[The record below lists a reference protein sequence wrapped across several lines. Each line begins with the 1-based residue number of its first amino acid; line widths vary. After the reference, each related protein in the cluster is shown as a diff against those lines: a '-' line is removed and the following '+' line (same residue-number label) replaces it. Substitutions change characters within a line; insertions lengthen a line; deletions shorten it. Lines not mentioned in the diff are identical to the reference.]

1 MYKVY
6 CDDFLLYDGK
16 REDLKMFD
24 AKVQLELNKVGSFD
38 FTLYPEH
45 PQFNRLKK
53 LKSIIKVYRNKKIVF
68 RGRVLNDTQGFY
80 NEKKFECEGE
90 LAFLI
95 DSIQRPYQYQGS
107 VEGLFTQFI
116 NNHNDQV
123 DEDHQFK
130 IGRVTVIDPNDYINR
145 SDTQY
150 LNTWD
155 SINKKLIE
163 PLGGYLIVRHEDD
176 GIYIDYLAELDGL
189 ITQEIEFAK
198 NLIDFEKVIKGDE
211 LVTGV
216 IPLGAKLK
224 DEDGNETGLR
234 LTIESVNGGVDYL
247 FDQEAV
253 NLYGKIYNTQIWDDV
268 TEPANL
274 LRKGQEYLANAI
286 QLSASIT
293 LNAVDLSYMK
303 KEVGSFELGGNVK
316 VKSKPHHLDAY
327 FLVSKM
333 SLHLLKP
340 QNDKL
345 ILGVNYKTFTEQSK
359 NQEQNI
365 VDNVIVNVS
374 DKMSI
379 LTAEAIDKSEKRLT
393 EQIKETSSEII
404 TNVSNDYLTKEEQL
418 RFEKSMNTRFEQMN
432 DSFDFSIQEINK
444 KIVDSGWIDL
454 SLNSGW
460 SYQYDQDKPQYR
472 RIGNVV
478 YLRGLI
484 DGTPS
489 APTTI
494 GELPVDFRPSAGSF
508 NRFACPLNQ
517 KDYVNIQVDQNGLI
531 TDYTKTT
538 STTRTFVSL
547 SNISFLTNI

>member
-24 AKVQLELNKVGSFD
+24 AKIQLELNKVGSFG
-38 FTLYPEH
+38 FTLYPKH

-95 DSIQRPYQYQGS
+95 DSIQRPYEYQGG
-107 VEGLFTQFI
+107 VEGLFNQFI

-130 IGRVTVIDPNDYINR
+130 VGRVTVVDPNDYINR

-268 TEPANL
+268 TEPSNL

-303 KEVGSFELGGNVK
+303 KEIGSFEIGGNVK

-327 FLVSKM
+327 FLVSKL
-333 SLHLLKP
+333 SLDLLKP

-345 ILGVNYKTFTEQSK
+345 TLGVNYKTLTEQSS

-365 VDNVIVNVS
+365 VDNVIINVS
-374 DKMSI
+374 GELSNI
-379 LTAEAIDKSEKRLT
+379 TGAVIAESERRLSA
-393 EQIKETSSEII
+393 QIEATSSGIM
-404 TNVSNDYLTKEEQL
+404 TNVSNEYVTKEEQTKL
-418 RFEKSMNTRFEQMN
+418 EESMNTRFEQTY
-432 DSFDFSIQEINK
+432 DSFDFGFEETNK
-444 KIVDSGWIDL
+444 KIDESNNQNASKFEQIEKHIRFEDGDIILNASDSEIHMRIENDQLAFYENNVKFGHLQNRKASFENGEFDK
-454 SLNSGW
+454 SL
-460 SYQYDQDKPQYR
+460 
-472 RIGNVV
+472 RIGKM
-478 YLRGLI
+478 GFSTFS
-484 DGTPS
+484 DGS
-489 APTTI
+489 GGFGRVA
-494 GELPVDFRPSAGSF
+494 
-508 NRFACPLNQ
+508 
-517 KDYVNIQVDQNGLI
+517 K
-531 TDYTKTT
+531 
-538 STTRTFVSL
+538 
-547 SNISFLTNI
+547 